1 METLRKFVDE
11 EDIQFPLV
19 ADTEK
24 KIKKSYGG
32 GRVTYLID
40 KGGKIRFVQ
49 KGVPNNA
56 DFIEQLKTL
65 Q

>member
-11 EDIQFPLV
+11 EGIQFPLV
-19 ADTEK
+19 ADTGKE
-24 KIKKSYGG
+24 IKKSYGG

-40 KGGKIRFVQ
+40 KGGKIRFFQ

-56 DFIEQLKTL
+56 DLIKRLKTL

>member
-1 METLRKFVDE
+1 METLMKFVDE
-11 EDIQFPLV
+11 EGIQFPLV
-19 ADTEK
+19 ADTGK
-24 KIKKSYGG
+24 KIKKIYGS

-49 KGVPNNA
+49 RGVPNNA
-56 DFIEQLKTL
+56 DFIKRLKTL